1 MIIKLLHLAD
11 LHIGIE
17 NYGRVD
23 PKTGMHTRLHD
34 FLARLDE
41 AIDLALAERVHLV
54 IIAGDIYK
62 SRQPNPTHQREFARR
77 IRRLRTAG
85 IPVYIITGN
94 HDISPALGRAHA
106 IEIFDTLAIEG
117 VTVAERPMWH
127 CIETAAGAVQIIAVP
142 WITAHSLLTR
152 DEMRQLSFSQIDD
165 ELRRRI
171 VQYIQETAAKLDP
184 TLPTVLVAHLSI
196 DGAIAGAERSLT
208 LGTDLTLSRSSIAH
222 PHIDYVALGHIH
234 RHQCLAEHPPVVYAG
249 SIERVD
255 FGERN
260 EDKGCVLVELAKGA
274 TRWEFRK
281 LAARP
286 FIQIDVDVRSSSDP
300 AARIQR
306 AIKQHT
312 LAGAVVRLQVQAMP
326 EQAALLRS
334 EALRQQLEQCH
345 PAVVAG
351 ASIEVEQPARMR
363 LAGMAEAADLRHGL
377 TPLQALELYLQTND
391 TDPQRT
397 AALLA
402 AAQELLDSL

>member
-1 MIIKLLHLAD
+1 MIKLLHLAD

-17 NYGRVD
+17 NYGRID
-23 PKTGMHTRLHD
+23 PRTGMHTRLHD

-41 AIDLALAERVHLV
+41 AIDLALAEGVHLV

-77 IRRLRTAG
+77 IRRLRSAG

-94 HDISPALGRAHA
+94 HDISPAMGRAHA

-117 VTVAERPMWH
+117 VTVAERPTRH
-127 CIETAAGAVQIIAVP
+127 TIETAAGAVQIIAVP

-171 VQYIQETAAKLDP
+171 VQYVRDAAEKLDP
-184 TLPTVLVAHLSI
+184 ALPAVLVAHLSV

-208 LGTDLTLSRSSIAH
+208 LGSDLTLSRSSIAH
-222 PHIDYVALGHIH
+222 PQIDYVALGHIH
-234 RHQCLAEHPPVVYAG
+234 RHQCLVEHPPMVYAG

-260 EDKGCVLVELAKGA
+260 EDKGCVLVALAKGA

-286 FIQIDVDVRSSSDP
+286 FIQITVDVRASSDP
-300 AARIQR
+300 VARIQQ

-312 LAGAVVRLQVQAMP
+312 LTDAVVRLQVQATP
-326 EQAALLRS
+326 EQAALLRP
-334 EALRQQLEQCH
+334 EALRQQLDQQQ

-363 LAGMAEAADLRHGL
+363 LAGAAEAADLRHGL
-377 TPLQALELYLQTND
+377 TPLQALEIYLQTNQ
-391 TDPQRT
+391 TDPRRI
-397 AALLA
+397 ADLLA
-402 AAQELLDSL
+402 AAQELLDSQ